1 MRLLNTTTLK
11 LTMFLDG
18 KIPPYTILSHTW
30 GSEEVLFQDLGN
42 NPSAKAGWRKV
53 QSACEL
59 ARTLGK
65 EWIWIDTCCIDKSN
79 HDELTESINSM
90 FRWYKEATICYAY
103 MADVPYSTSEPADY
117 MTYLGGSRWFTRG
130 WTLQELLAPQFVD
143 FYSAEWKL
151 IGSKDKLGPHLE
163 RITGIGAA
171 YMDYRKHIHKSLT
184 AASVAERMSWA
195 SKRQTTRIEDL
206 AYCLLGIFNINM
218 PLIYGEREKA
228 FLRLQQAILQEIDD
242 QTILAW
248 GTGFVGQDRYDNPLG
263 EPQSLFA
270 KNPSAFKDC
279 GDLVPWNN
287 PRIRTRLNISHEDI
301 IITSPIFWDNNVRDE
316 DPFNPRSKYSTV
328 VLVAPLRCR
337 RRNDFFNCIALIL
350 NSNPFDT
357 PATGTEFQLSKLRYF
372 RVMTG
377 WYLIPR
383 ISWRREVLRS
393 VVIQFEPPPRVTY
406 QGADEEEG
414 CLIRTLPKGY
424 AVTEIYSA
432 NVGYQE
438 MQPLLHIPPRQPYAM
453 TLPIIVGLEGPSL
466 PRLALILRYR
476 YSVIDT
482 SPDVYMEDF
491 EREQR
496 SPEHDYQYDLHYM
509 YNRLVLLPD
518 DCELEQ
524 IAEIDEAE
532 IGEIWDFAMEAD
544 SEPVEIPSVWLDE
557 RQSQLTTYEAFSLR
571 YAQDDVY
578 GDNMFLIDLEDP
590 NGVNVSEEDRYK
602 LEDCGLKPWIDAGV

>member
-1 MRLLNTTTLK
+1 
-11 LTMFLDG
+11 
-18 KIPPYTILSHTW
+18 
-30 GSEEVLFQDLGN
+30 
-42 NPSAKAGWRKV
+42 
-53 QSACEL
+53 
-59 ARTLGK
+59 
-65 EWIWIDTCCIDKSN
+65 
-79 HDELTESINSM
+79 
-90 FRWYKEATICYAY
+90 
-103 MADVPYSTSEPADY
+103 
-117 MTYLGGSRWFTRG
+117 
-130 WTLQELLAPQFVD
+130 
-143 FYSAEWKL
+143 
-151 IGSKDKLGPHLE
+151 
-163 RITGIGAA
+163 
-171 YMDYRKHIHKSLT
+171 
-184 AASVAERMSWA
+184 
-195 SKRQTTRIEDL
+195 
-206 AYCLLGIFNINM
+206 M

-248 GTGFVGQDRYDNPLG
+248 ETGFVGQDRYDNPLG

-287 PRIRTRLNISHEDI
+287 PRIRTRPNISHEDI
-301 IITSPIFWDNNVRDE
+301 TITSPIFWDNNVRDE

-357 PATGTEFQLSKLRYF
+357 PVTGTEFQLSRLRYF

-377 WYLIPR
+377 WYLVPR

-424 AVTEIYSA
+424 AVTEIDSA
-432 NVGYQE
+432 DVGYQE

-453 TLPIIVGLEGPSL
+453 TLPIIVSLEGPPL
-466 PRLALILRYR
+466 PRLVLILRYR

-491 EREQR
+491 EKEQR
-496 SPEHDYQYDLHYM
+496 PPEHHYQYELYYM

-524 IAEIDEAE
+524 IAEKDEAE
-532 IGEIWDFAMEAD
+532 IGEIWNFAMEAH
-544 SEPVEIPSVWLDE
+544 SEPVEIPNVWLNE

-578 GDNMFLIDLEDP
+578 GDNIFLIDVEDP

-602 LEDCGLKPWIDAGV
+602 LEDCGLEPWIDAGV